1 MTVCTG
7 RGGIWG
13 FRAIGGAAAI
23 GAVALL
29 TGCGGTAAGSGNDTA
44 NPSAAAA
51 ARPSQAAYSSKSLK
65 SATLDRF
72 GRARPV
78 KPASAA
84 TVGELQDK
92 LGLAAQLK
100 KIKTAH
106 PECLTAGPNLTAKS
120 LRSVPASAV
129 TLSEPHRRYVVGE
142 VLFSANPRTL
152 DAVMAKKL
160 PRSCRRITATI
171 GKLRVKVA
179 MRAFRA
185 PHIGDRAR
193 GMLMTVAAQ
202 GRVQHSWT
210 VMFTDGGYGGS
221 VSVTGPASSK
231 KVVYRAAKD
240 AYRAA
245 STKLA

>member
-1 MTVCTG
+1 MAVSAG
-7 RGGIWG
+7 PAGLRRFRIVGGTL
-13 FRAIGGAAAI
+13 AV
-23 GAVALL
+23 GAVAVL
-29 TGCGGTAAGSGNDTA
+29 TGCGGAAGSGGGSA
-44 NPSAAAA
+44 HPSTAAAA
-51 ARPSQAAYSSKSLK
+51 QPSRAAYSSKLLK

-120 LRSVPASAV
+120 LRSMPASAV

-142 VLFSANPRTL
+142 VLFSADGHTL
-152 DAVMAKKL
+152 AAVMAKKL
-160 PRSCRRITATI
+160 PRSCRLISATI
-171 GKLRVKVA
+171 GTLRVKVA
-179 MRAFRA
+179 MREFRP
-185 PHIGDRAR
+185 PHIGDHARA
-193 GMLMTVAAQ
+193 MLMTVAAR

-210 VMFTDGGYGGS
+210 VMFTAGDYGCS

-231 KVVYRAAKD
+231 KVVYRAAED
-240 AYRAA
+240 AYRSAR
-245 STKLA
+245 TRLA